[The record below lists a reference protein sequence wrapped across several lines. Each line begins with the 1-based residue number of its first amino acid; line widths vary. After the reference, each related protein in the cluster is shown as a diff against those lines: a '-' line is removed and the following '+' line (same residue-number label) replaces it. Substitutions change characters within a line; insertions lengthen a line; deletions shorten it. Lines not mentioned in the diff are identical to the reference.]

1 MCVYTTVQTDYQNI
15 CLKGTQV
22 IFRENSAGRAG
33 AAIFASDFTRCTWYG
48 DKRDVDFPNQPFFV
62 PVDGYNS
69 PFVYRFVERINSL
82 FISYTM
88 VFTIPS
94 NNTIDRQLNNNVT
107 RIALGTDPYN
117 IEITSEVS
125 IVRFY

>member
-1 MCVYTTVQTDYQNI
+1 M
-15 CLKGTQV
+15 
-22 IFRENSAGRAG
+22 
-33 AAIFASDFTRCTWYG
+33 
-48 DKRDVDFPNQPFFV
+48 DFPNQPFFV

-69 PFVYRFVERINSL
+69 PFVYRFVELINSM

-94 NNTIDRQLNNNVT
+94 NNTIDRQLSNNVT

-125 IVRFY
+125 IIRFY

>member
-1 MCVYTTVQTDYQNI
+1 M
-15 CLKGTQV
+15 
-22 IFRENSAGRAG
+22 
-33 AAIFASDFTRCTWYG
+33 
-48 DKRDVDFPNQPFFV
+48 DFPNQPFFV
-62 PVDGYNS
+62 PVDGYKS
-69 PFVYRFVERINSL
+69 PFVYRFVELTNSL